1 MSLDSRKLI
10 IFDLDGTLV
19 DSSQNITNAI
29 NFVRADT
36 GLAPMD
42 KAFITQTINRDDINP
57 AEIFYETAV
66 FTIRQKEIFE
76 SFYFDA
82 CDNGIEAYDM
92 IPDMLE
98 KLKLGGFSLAVAT
111 NGTTKFA
118 DKILSSLGLTHF
130 FDIAVGADMVDSPK
144 PSADMLHLVMA
155 HYENASF
162 GATPFMVGDS
172 VKDIKSAKNA
182 GIRSAFVKWG
192 FTSSVDGAHIELG
205 HAGELEQLMGVY

>member
-29 NFVRADT
+29 NFVRSDA
-36 GLAPMD
+36 GLTPMD
-42 KAFITQTINRDDINP
+42 KTFITETINRDDINP
-57 AEIFYETAV
+57 AEVFYETAV
-66 FTIRQKEIFE
+66 FTSRQKELFE

-82 CDNGIEAYDM
+82 CDDSIRAYSM

-98 KLKLGGFSLAVAT
+98 RLKTDGFSLAVAT
-111 NGTTKFA
+111 NGATRFA

-155 HYENASF
+155 HYETASF
-162 GATPFMVGDS
+162 SATPFMVGDS

-182 GIRSAFVKWG
+182 GIRSAFAKWG

-205 HAGELEQLMGVY
+205 HAGELELLMGMY

>member
-1 MSLDSRKLI
+1 MGSKSHKLI

-29 NFVRADT
+29 NFVRSDT
-36 GLAPMD
+36 GLPPME
-42 KAFITQTINRDDINP
+42 KAFITKTINRDDINP
-57 AEIFYETAV
+57 AEVFYQTTT
-66 FTIRQKEIFE
+66 FSSRQKELFE

-82 CDNGIEAYDM
+82 CDIGIAAYEM

-98 KLKLGGFSLAVAT
+98 KLKMNGFSLAVAT

-144 PSADMLHLVMA
+144 PCADMLHLVMA

-162 GATPFMVGDS
+162 CATPFMVGDS

-205 HAGELEQLMGVY
+205 HASELEQLMGMY